1 MSDEDLL
8 HLCASAPTILCGKLL
23 GISFKGAI

>member
-1 MSDEDLL
+1 MNDEALL

-23 GISFKGAI
+23 GIGLKGAL